1 MLVFCLSMMAN
12 TFDANSIPEA
22 KGTAE
27 LKQAVLDVLSKRIA
41 EYETTIEDDERLLD
55 STVDVRRRMAIEVR
69 IGEKR
74 ILKKA
79 RERVGARR
87 H

>member
-1 MLVFCLSMMAN
+1 MMAN

-22 KGTAE
+22 KRTAE

-55 STVDVRRRMAIEVR
+55 STLDVRRRMAIEVR
-69 IGEKR
+69 IGEQR

-79 RERVGARR
+79 RERVGAQR

>member
-1 MLVFCLSMMAN
+1 MMAN
-12 TFDANSIPEA
+12 TFDANSILEA
-22 KGTAE
+22 KRTAE

-55 STVDVRRRMAIEVR
+55 STLDVRRRMAIEVR

-79 RERVGARR
+79 RERFAARR

>member
-1 MLVFCLSMMAN
+1 MMAN
-12 TFDANSIPEA
+12 ALDANSIPEA

-41 EYETTIEDDERLLD
+41 EYETTMEDDERLLD
-55 STVDVRRRMAIEVR
+55 STLDVRRRMAIEVR

-79 RERVGARR
+79 SERVGARR